1 MPLVRDG
8 KSKRRSDP
16 FPAPR
21 SPLMSVL
28 SSPRSPMS
36 SRQAVAGGFRA
47 LVPSTRGKPIR
58 RRRQPLICLK
68 NNSPSWGIRLRH
80 TLRSRKDPSPARGQR
95 RRRDKASRSARCP
108 RRRFSETNLRF
119 RLRVLPTSRP
129 GRRTL
134 PIPAPRTPEA

>member
-47 LVPSTRGKPIR
+47 LVPSTRGKPI
-58 RRRQPLICLK
+58 
-68 NNSPSWGIRLRH
+68 
-80 TLRSRKDPSPARGQR
+80 TPSPAATDLRKKQFPFVGNPLAPYSQAAER
-95 RRRDKASRSARCP
+95 SVACSRSEA
-108 RRRFSETNLRF
+108 
-119 RLRVLPTSRP
+119 TSRQ
-129 GRRTL
+129 G
-134 PIPAPRTPEA
+134 